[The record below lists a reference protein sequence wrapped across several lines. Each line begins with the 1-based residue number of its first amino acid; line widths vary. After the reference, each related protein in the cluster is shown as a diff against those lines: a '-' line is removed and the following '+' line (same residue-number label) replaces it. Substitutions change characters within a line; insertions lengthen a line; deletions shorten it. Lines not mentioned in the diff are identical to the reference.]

1 MARSGLNDKGQ
12 RGEPA
17 GATTAA
23 ELSLRSAF
31 DYAPIGM
38 AVLTPDGV
46 VITCNAALGELLRR
60 APESLAG
67 TTLFEITHP
76 DDLPQAQR
84 NCALIRSGTRRILRH
99 ECRLVR
105 DDATPVWVL
114 ASTAAVPEAPGRPAH
129 LIMHIEDIDERK
141 TLEAELVY
149 RAQHDPLTGL
159 ANRNL
164 LKQRLDDALR
174 EDSCR
179 SCLLFVDLDGFK
191 AVNDRHGHIA
201 GDLVLQQLAQR
212 LTALLRPQDVC
223 ARLGGDE
230 FVVLCVDT
238 EPRQADA
245 IADRLRAAV
254 AEPFTVDGHT
264 IEITAAVGVGATGV
278 ARTARVDANG
288 LIRQADERMYEAK
301 RRRP

>member
-1 MARSGLNDKGQ
+1 MARLGLNNKGQ
-12 RGEPA
+12 RGV
-17 GATTAA
+17 AA

-46 VITCNAALGELLRR
+46 VITCNAALGELLGRV
-60 APESLAG
+60 PESLAG
-67 TTLFEITHP
+67 TTLFQVTHA
-76 DDLPQAQR
+76 DDRPQAQQ
-84 NCALIRSGTRRILRH
+84 NCALIRSGTQRILRH

-105 DDATPVWVL
+105 GDTTPVWVL
-114 ASTAAVPEAPGRPAH
+114 VSTAAVPEAPGRPAH

-141 TLEAELVY
+141 ALEAELVY

-159 ANRNL
+159 ANRHL
-164 LKQRLDDALR
+164 LKQRLDDALC
-174 EDSCR
+174 EDSRR

-238 EPRQADA
+238 EPHQADA

-254 AEPFTVDGHT
+254 AEPFTVDGRT

-278 ARTARVDANG
+278 ARSTPVDANG